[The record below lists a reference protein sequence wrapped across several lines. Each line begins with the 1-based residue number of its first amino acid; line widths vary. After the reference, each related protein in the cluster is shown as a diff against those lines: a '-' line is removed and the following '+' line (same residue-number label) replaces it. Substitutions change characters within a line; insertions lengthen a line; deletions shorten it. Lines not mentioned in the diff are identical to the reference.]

1 MLLKSKK
8 EYFYLVAGLPDILL
22 DESKLKVTAAEV
34 RNDWQEQIDPED
46 FELVEVLF
54 RKYDNYNLLNL
65 LLKNGKAF
73 DERGNYSLEFLED
86 QVKEPVSTLPE
97 YLSEFIIDFK
107 ADNREGTS
115 KSWEN
120 IMEERFFEYLLTI
133 ENDFL
138 REWHEL
144 ILNLGNVL
152 TGLNCRK
159 HKLSMEPQMVG
170 NNYIVENILRS
181 NARDFG
187 LGQDFPEVDQ
197 VIVAWESKNLLEREK
212 ALDMIKWLWIDENVF
227 FHYFT
232 IERLLGFLLHL
243 EMVERWM
250 KLDRDEG
257 ERLFRELLKKLGNSY
272 ELPEEFNLQQVTR
285 K

>member
-8 EYFYLVAGLPDILL
+8 EYFYLVAGLPEILL
-22 DESKLKVTAAEV
+22 DESKLKVTASEL
-34 RNDWQEQIDPED
+34 RNDWQEQINSKD

-73 DERGNYSLEFLED
+73 DERGNYSLDFLED
-86 QVKEPVSTLPE
+86 QVKEPVSTLPA
-97 YLSEFIIDFK
+97 YMSEFIIDFK
-107 ADNREGTS
+107 ADNREDAA

-120 IMEERFFEYLLTI
+120 ILEERFYDYLLSL

-138 REWHEL
+138 RNWYEFM
-144 ILNLGNVL
+144 LNFNNAL

-159 HKLSMEPQMVG
+159 HKLNMEPQMIG

-187 LGQDFPEVDQ
+187 LGQDFPEIDQ
-197 VIVAWESKNLLEREK
+197 IIAAWESKNLLEREK
-212 ALDMIKWLWIDENVF
+212 ALDMIKWNWIDENVF

-232 IERLLGFLLHL
+232 IERLLGFLLQL

-250 KLDRDEG
+250 NLDRDEG
-257 ERLFRELLKKLGNSY
+257 ERLFRELLEKLGSSY
-272 ELPEEFNLQQVTR
+272 ELPEEFALQQVTR